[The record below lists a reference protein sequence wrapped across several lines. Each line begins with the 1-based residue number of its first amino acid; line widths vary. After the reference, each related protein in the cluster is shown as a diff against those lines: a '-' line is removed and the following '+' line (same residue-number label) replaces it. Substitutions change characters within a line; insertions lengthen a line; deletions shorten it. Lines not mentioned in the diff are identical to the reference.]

1 MLVYEKV
8 IRKPI
13 RLEFNSVEEQNEV
26 LSKFGLCDSIYQPPE
41 KMVEE
46 ECISKGEM
54 TEETVERDR

>member
-13 RLEFNSVEEQNEV
+13 RLEFNSVEEQSEV
-26 LSKFGLCDSIYQPPE
+26 LGKFGLCDSIYQPPE

-46 ECISKGEM
+46 EGISKGEM
-54 TEETVERDR
+54 TE